1 MQPISYLT
9 SQDSISLYSR
19 LSDYGSEEPIVSK
32 KASQL

>member
-1 MQPISYLT
+1 MQHISYLT
-9 SQDSISLYSR
+9 SKDSISHYSK